1 MALAPAAARSPG
13 EQFRLE
19 ITYFKTGIFKS
30 FPLPAAETKQNMVE
44 EPKTTKKYSKKKK
57 KKKRKYKKGKGIST
71 LAEIKGDLQK
81 QNKLGWR
88 TFFFWTCQIVFPP
101 HILWRHRELVR

>member
-57 KKKRKYKKGKGIST
+57 KKEKKIQERKRNFHPG
-71 LAEIKGDLQK
+71 GD
-81 QNKLGWR
+81 
-88 TFFFWTCQIVFPP
+88 
-101 HILWRHRELVR
+101 